1 MSATKPPRPAKSKSS
16 IKAEKVLDAAQRVF
30 SQYGYGATSM
40 DTLAQVAGV
49 SKATVYAHFG
59 SKKALFAAMV
69 RAECQRSM
77 AEMAIPAEEDGR
89 DLRETLTRIGHNFLR
104 LILRPR
110 VLAIFRVV
118 IAETPRF
125 PELGRIFY
133 ASGPELTLAGV
144 ARYLERADS
153 QGQIATDDPQ
163 LAAHQFLGMLRGD
176 LHLRG
181 LLGVADT
188 PPMQLQR
195 IADQAVEAFLRAYA
209 P

>member
-1 MSATKPPRPAKSKSS
+1 MPARKGSKATKPRTSP
-16 IKAEKVLDAAQRVF
+16 KAEKVLDAAQRVF

-49 SKATVYAHFG
+49 SKATIYAHFG

-69 RAECQRSM
+69 SAECRRSM
-77 AEMAIPAEEDGR
+77 SEMAIPAEDDSR
-89 DLRETLTRIGHNFLR
+89 DVEEALTRIGRNFLR

-125 PELGRIFY
+125 PDLGRIFY
-133 ASGPELTLAGV
+133 ASGPQLALSGV
-144 ARYLERADS
+144 ARYLEQARR
-153 QGQIATDDPQ
+153 QGLIATDDPQ

-181 LLGVADT
+181 LLGIQETGAAQV
-188 PPMQLQR
+188 QG
-195 IADQAVEAFLRAYA
+195 IADQAVAAFLRAYA